1 MACVF
6 AEGAYRVE
14 ALLMLIDSCVMILLV
29 YSGLRNDAKGR
40 IAEETGLFRIREAK
54 IPPPPR
60 HADRNSG

>member
-1 MACVF
+1 
-6 AEGAYRVE
+6 
-14 ALLMLIDSCVMILLV
+14 MLIDSCVMILLV

-60 HADRNSG
+60 RADRNSG